1 MTAQEVISQIL
12 SLPFEERKELLKRLE
27 EVLRNEVQT
36 GSYKGV
42 SVAEVRGIIKPSEEL
57 PPDFDWKKVK
67 EEYLIEKYM

>member
-12 SLPFEERKELLKRLE
+12 SLPFDERKELLRQLE